1 MKVTA
6 YVTVWFDAVH
16 YTLIIRVRDNT
27 EQCVIDVM
35 ENRENQGIE
44 KRFNF
49 HDRTNF
55 SVGFET
61 WDD

>member
-1 MKVTA
+1 MKVAA
-6 YVTVWFDAVH
+6 YVTVWFDDVC
-16 YTLIIRVRDNT
+16 YTLIVRVKEKT

-49 HDRTNF
+49 FDRTNF